1 MRMDK
6 DILVECITLVT
17 IVLIIALSIAIPC
30 LISEQRNID
39 KEIKFR
45 QIELYG
51 EEIKLS
57 NDISKGDK

>member
-6 DILVECITLVT
+6 DILVECISVVA

-39 KEIKFR
+39 KELKLK
-45 QIELYG
+45 QMELYG
-51 EEIKLS
+51 EEINVP
-57 NDISKGDK
+57 NDVLKEDR